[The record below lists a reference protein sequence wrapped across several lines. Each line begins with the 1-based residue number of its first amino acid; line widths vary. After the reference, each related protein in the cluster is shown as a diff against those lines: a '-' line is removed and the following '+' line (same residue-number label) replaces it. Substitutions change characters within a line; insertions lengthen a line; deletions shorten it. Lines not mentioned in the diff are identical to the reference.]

1 MHNDFETSHMDV
13 VVDTRLSASLLNFR
27 SAHWNALRQ

>member
-13 VVDTRLSASLLNFR
+13 VVAARVSVSLLNFR
-27 SAHWNALRQ
+27 RNGML